1 MGNKEKSIGECVR
14 EAREAKGWSQARLA
28 RQIGLSQATLHK
40 IESGISKNSRY
51 IPVIWAQVGLSLDDL
66 NRRLRQAGMTTAE
79 SHFVVNAERK
89 IIGGS
94 YPKRARVRPAD
105 DKEDIFEQFC
115 AAVAAKLTRP
125 TDYVDAF
132 AVPQEAADAVLGTA
146 QELKSGGHG
155 IAIMF
160 LREDGTELVTVMMNP
175 RLAELLCARLDTVVK
190 PPARVQSDD
199 LEPSLHAT

>member
-1 MGNKEKSIGECVR
+1 MANKEKSVGERVR
-14 EAREAKGWSQARLA
+14 DAREAKGWSQARLA

-51 IPVIWAQVGLSLDDL
+51 IPVIWAQVGLPLDDL
-66 NRRLRQAGMTTAE
+66 NRRLRQAGMAAAE

-94 YPKRARVRPAD
+94 YPKRAQVRPS
-105 DKEDIFEQFC
+105 DKDEIFDQFC

-125 TDYVDAF
+125 NNYVDAF
-132 AVPQEAADAVLGTA
+132 AMPQEAADAVLGTA
-146 QELKSGGHG
+146 QELASGGQG

-190 PPARVQSDD
+190 PPAREQSDG
-199 LEPSLHAT
+199 LEPSVHAT